1 MACSDSDA
9 ELLAVFAVLNA
20 LNAFENGMGWSDWHQ
35 FETIHTRTEALLDIP
50 TPDPLIPIWIFQ
62 RKFYGDGVRLRRSRF
77 PHNYRPGSGYGHNP
91 I

>member
-20 LNAFENGMGWSDWHQ
+20 LNAFENGMGWSDWHH

-50 TPDPLIPIWIFQ
+50 TPDPLIPIWIRYWIEAQ
-62 RKFYGDGVRLRRSRF
+62 DPVGDSESLR
-77 PHNYRPGSGYGHNP
+77 PLDSGGL
-91 I
+91 IVW